1 MILGNIVSSSLSP
14 LYLLLLS
21 FPKPPGVFALCA
33 DAALPSRK
41 EKPGPG
47 AAPQAEPRE
56 QRTEEG
62 QGGEHA
68 GSKLEGKAFAFSL
81 CPPKAWR
88 YCCFLLE
95 VECGPGGDTGAH
107 CLCQFPVEEKS

>member
-1 MILGNIVSSSLSP
+1 MCAGGKAP
-14 LYLLLLS
+14 L
-21 FPKPPGVFALCA
+21 PE
-33 DAALPSRK
+33 

-81 CPPKAWR
+81 HPPKAGDTATSFWK
-88 YCCFLLE
+88 
-95 VECGPGGDTGAH
+95 CGPEGDTGAH
-107 CLCQFPVEEKS
+107 CLASFLLRKDLK

>member
-1 MILGNIVSSSLSP
+1 M
-14 LYLLLLS
+14 
-21 FPKPPGVFALCA
+21 CA
-33 DAALPSRK
+33 DAKAPLPE

-81 CPPKAWR
+81 RPPKAWR

-95 VECGPGGDTGAH
+95 VECGPGGDTGARS
-107 CLCQFPVEEKS
+107 LASFLLRKDLK